1 MAPTASQHP
10 NPQPSLIRKGTFLGR
25 LALKFFFEPL
35 HRLREM
41 QLPDHDIEF
50 ALNGYRLKAFPPRRN
65 KISRYIHEHGVW
77 EPEVTRCAQQRIR
90 AGMRVW
96 DIGADVGY
104 FSLLFAGLAGP
115 DGRVRAFEPIPKA
128 RVRLEENLR
137 LNACANVEV
146 ESRALGCKPGKFIL
160 EKPLEVSRINL
171 EKTLPG
177 PDDIEVQVV
186 RGDDVF
192 AESGWPSL
200 DVIKLDVEGA
210 ELEILRGL
218 TGVLQRHHP
227 ALILEIHG
235 PYLPMFGASGEEVVR
250 WLQGQGYKLEPLD
263 SANPRWNEENTT
275 VWASR
280 AEE

>member
-1 MAPTASQHP
+1 M
-10 NPQPSLIRKGTFLGR
+10 GR
-25 LALKFFFEPL
+25 LALKLVFEPL
-35 HRLREM
+35 QRLREAR
-41 QLPDHDIEF
+41 LPDHDVEF

-77 EPEVTRCAQQRIR
+77 EPEVTRCAHGRIR
-90 AGMRVW
+90 PGMRVW

-104 FSLLFAGLAGP
+104 FALLFAGLAGP
-115 DGRVRAFEPIPKA
+115 GGRVRAFEPIPKA
-128 RVRLEENLR
+128 RLRLEENLR

-146 ESRALGCKPGKFIL
+146 EARALGSQPGKFIL
-160 EKPLEVSRINL
+160 EKPLEVSRINPD
-171 EKTLPG
+171 KTTPG

-200 DVIKLDVEGA
+200 DLIKLDVEGA
-210 ELEILRGL
+210 ELGILRGL
-218 TGVLQRHHP
+218 SGVLQRHRP

-235 PYLPMFGASGEEVVR
+235 PYLPMFGGSGEEVVE
-250 WLQGQGYKLEPLD
+250 WLRAQGYRLEPLD
-263 SANPRWNEENTT
+263 RVNPRWNEENTT

-280 AEE
+280 ADG